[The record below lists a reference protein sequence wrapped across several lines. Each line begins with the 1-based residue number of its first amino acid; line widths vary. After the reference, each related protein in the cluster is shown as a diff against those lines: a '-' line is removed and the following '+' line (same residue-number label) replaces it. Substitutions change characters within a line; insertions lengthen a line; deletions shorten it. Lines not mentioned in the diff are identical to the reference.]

1 MVSIFYFLL
10 LVYFNCIS
18 CLGKN
23 SSNNNNENRDLFY
36 SNELNENKSQ
46 KEEFKRNLEEEYK
59 PIRIYVDT
67 SYLKYQFENNMEE
80 FYEIEK
86 SIEIAKNTIEKLIKV
101 KPLNYKIFINE
112 DINGFNKNR
121 MNLTVFSEGI
131 SDDLLIFVRLP
142 STGQEDDLIT
152 NEELFAIPK
161 IIKSDSA
168 SNRPIAG
175 YIIFG
180 YNYNVKRIRTNT
192 NKDQRIELRSS
203 IFLHEMIHILG
214 FMDSH
219 FQYFNNYDQIFGTKE
234 VNRVN
239 LANKNKKIVKSQRI
253 LDIATKYFNCPTIE
267 GIELENQEN
276 AENLTYSHWEARIL
290 LGDIMTSDIYFQEQI
305 ISEFTLALLEDSG
318 WYKANYY
325 TGGLMKFGMHKG
337 CEFINNDC
345 IVDNQYNIFSNDFCS
360 LYQNVVISKGT
371 CSIGRISRGY
381 CGNRF
386 LNNEDEYNEYTRYI
400 QKFDAKYDFYGLK
413 NVEYCPVSNQYINR
427 VSYNYNGN
435 CHLGNND
442 FGDEISFINGNSY
455 KYSIFSDTIGQKY
468 EQNSFCALSSVIH
481 VNEEQDKKQI
491 YEHQIRPTCY
501 PMFCSDKSLTILIN
515 DLYVVCPRKGNAIY
529 VDGYNYIGYILCPNY
544 NSICTGTKLC
554 NNMFDCVEKES
565 KIKDEDYTYDDSNGN
580 VVNDVTSRTYRDD
593 NVDWAYKSMVT
604 IGYELSENS
613 LICPKDCIKCY
624 KNRRCIECRKYEGKE
639 PYYLGI
645 DESITDGPL
654 NCSEY
659 PPTEGYYKS
668 PSNPRYYYKC
678 LPNCLKCNNP
688 NECLKC
694 ELTHYIDGNKKC
706 KERIPGCKDYNKDI
720 VIYDNPCNGDDCSG
734 YKECLNCNN
743 LENYYCIDQI
753 KTECK
758 ELNDYNNK
766 TYYNIEDKEFPCIG
780 RCSEKFLNCKEC
792 ERSKCVKCIE
802 NNYFVNINGN
812 CIKNI
817 THCLEQREDVD
828 YSECSKCEND
838 FNCIGV
844 QKSECIK
851 VDNMKYYHPIVNSNC
866 IERCSKTYDN
876 CLECNNEQ
884 KCTKCNEGYFVHNGE
899 CMENITGCIN
909 NYYDG
914 TKKGCN
920 ECDGNKGYFC
930 INQTKEE
937 CYKLNIYS
945 LLPRYYL
952 VSNINYPC
960 YNPCDTLVRHC
971 LTCDSEKCIECDK
984 QFIVNDNGDKCL
996 VKPFDIPDNDNCS
1009 LNFLETN
1016 KTIFEIDPWDLADNY
1031 WLNIP
1036 YTKIIDHYVGGN
1048 YTSTVFLHPECTEG
1062 LLSHGYYKINSTD
1075 LQNLL
1080 IKGAKIEGMKLL
1092 FSVYT
1097 KYNYKSN
1104 LKFYNIELNH
1114 INPYNYCLS
1123 CLETD
1128 YFLINNF
1135 SEPLK
1140 DILGPVVQ
1148 NLISAE
1154 KIGIFDKDSD
1164 MYNDICQNVTFFGID
1179 MPLKK
1184 RLHYLYFHKYLEQI
1198 LCNSENCTIEEN
1210 NYDDLTTTCKCRIGN
1225 FFEDI
1230 FKGDK
1235 FQFIPYEE
1243 ETKSND
1249 FIDSLSIIKC
1259 TINGFKSKNIISNIG
1274 FFICVVAIAGQVG
1287 LYIYYSLCNKP
1298 IKNINKNI
1306 NSNPPKKTAL
1316 VIMTDW
1322 EKNVKDYKDG
1332 IENEIYVQP
1341 RDDAEDQ
1348 LLEEEKSYDN
1358 EGNFFD
1364 TSSLSID
1371 TNVGGVIKNIS
1382 TGNKMNIKEK
1392 ANQRKVL
1399 ILLNNKN
1406 KNNNEEDLISDNDI
1420 GPLSADEKKRGEH
1433 LDFGRIYWYVLSL
1446 KQHIINYFS
1455 TIDCCKMTESYIPIA
1470 IRLIRSIF
1478 MIILSFVINA
1488 LCFNQSYYDT
1498 KFEHFNERYKFIFA
1512 EKDDID
1518 VPVSQRII
1526 YAISNGFG
1534 KAMLT
1539 LLILLIVQLILGV
1552 TVFSVRN
1559 KVIKAKRKK
1568 SREEINNLIS
1578 KVKLKYLI
1586 FFIVNLALMII
1597 FLFTLAG
1604 FCGAYGGGFVDY
1616 FTASI
1621 ITLIFFEIFP
1631 FIWSIAIALFRY
1643 FGIKKN
1649 KPWCIKISEFF
1660 MF

>member
-1 MVSIFYFLL
+1 M
-10 LVYFNCIS
+10 
-18 CLGKN
+18 
-23 SSNNNNENRDLFY
+23 
-36 SNELNENKSQ
+36 
-46 KEEFKRNLEEEYK
+46 EEFQHIK
-59 PIRIYVDT
+59 IYVDT
-67 SYLKYQFENNMEE
+67 SYLRFKYQGNTDVNEII
-80 FYEIEK
+80 EIEQ
-86 SIEIAKNTIEKLIKV
+86 SIEIAKTTLEKLIKV
-101 KPLNYKIFINE
+101 RPLNRIIKASEF
-112 DINGFNKNR
+112 
-121 MNLTVFSEGI
+121 NLTGFETSNMNISLFTEGVFA
-131 SDDLLIFVRLP
+131 DLIIFVRLP
-142 STGQEDDLIT
+142 VSTTERDIET
-152 NEELFAIPK
+152 NSDLFAVPRILKRDGPEQK
-161 IIKSDSA
+161 G
-168 SNRPIAG
+168 RPIAG
-175 YIIFG
+175 YIIYG
-180 YNYNVKRIRTNT
+180 YNYNYNIITKIPDA
-192 NKDQRIELRSS
+192 KQRNELRSS

-214 FMDSH
+214 FMDECFKD
-219 FQYFNNYDQIFGTKE
+219 FQEGIFGTTNY
-234 VNRVN
+234 NRIKPS
-239 LANKNKKIVKSQRI
+239 NKTRMIVKSQTI
-253 LDIATKYFNCPTIE
+253 VDKAIKYFNCPNVT

-276 AENLTYSHWEARIL
+276 PENLTNSHWEGRIL
-290 LGDIMTSDIYFQEQI
+290 LGDIMTSEIYFQEQV

-318 WYKANYY
+318 WYKVNYY
-325 TGGLMKFGMHKG
+325 TGGLMKFGKNKG
-337 CEFINNDC
+337 CDFLYNDC
-345 IVDNQYNIFSNDFCS
+345 IKDNNYHLLSNDFCS
-360 LYQNVVISKGT
+360 IHTDSDLNEGT
-371 CSIGRISRGY
+371 CSIGRLSRGY
-381 CGNRF
+381 CGNLF
-386 LNNEDEYNEYTRYI
+386 YPDEDYKRKKYRYSI
-400 QKFDAKYDFYGLK
+400 LGRK
-413 NVEYCPVSNQYINR
+413 NVEYCPVSNQYKANDIS
-427 VSYNYNGN
+427 VYNYNGN
-435 CHLGNND
+435 CRFGNNE
-442 FGDEISFINGNSY
+442 FGDQIHSIND
-455 KYSIFSDTIGQKY
+455 YSINLDYQIFSDSIGQKIGN
-468 EQNSFCALSSVIH
+468 ESFCSLSSVIS
-481 VNEEQDKKQI
+481 VDEKEEKKNI
-491 YEHQIRPTCY
+491 YEKQIRPTCY
-501 PMFCSDKSLTILIN
+501 PMSCSNRSLTILIN
-515 DLYVVCPRKGNAIY
+515 FLYVVCPRNGSVIKVEGNDY
-529 VDGYNYIGYILCPNY
+529 KGYILCPDY
-544 NSICTGTKLC
+544 YSICSGTTLC
-554 NNMFDCVEKES
+554 NNMFDCVNNVSENKN
-565 KIKDEDYTYDDSNGN
+565 KDYIYDYSIENVINEVTDSTFNEDYYANKA
-580 VVNDVTSRTYRDD
+580 V
-593 NVDWAYKSMVT
+593 
-604 IGYELSENS
+604 IGYELSENGK
-613 LICPKDCIKCY
+613 CPKDCIKCY
-624 KNRRCIECRKYEGKE
+624 KNRRCIDCRKFNDHDD
-639 PYYLGI
+639 PYYIGVNETI
-645 DESITDGPL
+645 EDGPL
-654 NCSEY
+654 ECMEY
-659 PPTEGYYKS
+659 PPDKGYYLSSK
-668 PSNPRYYYKC
+668 PHYYYKC
-678 LPNCLKCNNP
+678 SANCMKCSNP
-688 NECLKC
+688 NECLIC
-694 ELTHYIDGNKKC
+694 EPTHYIDINKKC
-706 KERIPGCKDYNKDI
+706 QERIPGCKDYNKN
-720 VIYDNPCNGDDCSG
+720 IYITDDPCYGEGCSG

-743 LENYYCIDQI
+743 YENFFCIDEI
-753 KTECK
+753 KTKC
-758 ELNDYNNK
+758 ELLYDYNNK
-766 TYYNIEDKEFPCIG
+766 TYFNIEDKEFPCIG
-780 RCSEKFLNCKEC
+780 KCSIKFLNCLEC
-792 ERSKCVKCIE
+792 NNHSCEKCIAD
-802 NNYFVNINGN
+802 NYFVNNNGN

-817 THCLEQREDVD
+817 PHCLEQRKDID
-828 YSECSKCEND
+828 ISECNKCED
-838 FNCIGV
+838 DYNCIGV
-844 QKSECIK
+844 QKSECVK
-851 VDNMKYYHPIVNSNC
+851 VDDMKYYHQIINSNC
-866 IERCSKTYDN
+866 IERCSTSYNN
-876 CLECNNEQ
+876 CLECNNE
-884 KCTKCNEGYFVHNGE
+884 KGCTKCKEGYFVYNGN
-899 CMENITGCIN
+899 CLENITGCIN
-909 NYYDG
+909 NYFDG

-920 ECDGNKGYFC
+920 ECDMNKGYYC

-937 CYKLNIYS
+937 CYRLNIYS

-952 VSNINYPC
+952 IPNINYPC
-960 YNPCDTLVRHC
+960 YNSCDTLVGHC
-971 LTCDSEKCIECDK
+971 LTCDSEKCIECSK

-1009 LNFLETN
+1009 INIQEIN

-1031 WLNIP
+1031 WVNIP
-1036 YTKIIDHYVGGN
+1036 YTKIIDHYVGSN
-1048 YTSTVFLHPECTEG
+1048 YTSTVFLHPECTDG
-1062 LLSHGYYKINSTD
+1062 LLSKGYYKINSTE

-1097 KYNYKSN
+1097 RYNYKSN
-1104 LKFYNIELNH
+1104 FKFFNIELTH

-1128 YFLINNF
+1128 YFLVNNF

-1148 NLISAE
+1148 KLVLSE
-1154 KIGIFDKDSD
+1154 KIAIFDKDSFI
-1164 MYNDICQNVTFFGID
+1164 YNDICQNVTFFGID

-1198 LCNSENCTIEEN
+1198 LCNSENCTVEEN

-1249 FIDSLSIIKC
+1249 FIDSLTIIKC
-1259 TINGFKSKNIISNIG
+1259 TIKGFNSKNIISNIG

-1306 NSNPPKKTAL
+1306 NSSPPKKTTL

-1332 IENEIYVQP
+1332 VENEIYVQP

-1358 EGNFFD
+1358 DGNFFD

-1382 TGNKMNIKEK
+1382 TGNKMNLKEK

-1406 KNNNEEDLISDNDI
+1406 KSNNNEDLISDNDI
-1420 GPLSADEKKRGEH
+1420 NPLSLDEKKRGEN

-1488 LCFNQSYYDT
+1488 LCFNQSYYDK
-1498 KFEHFNERYKFIFA
+1498 KFEHFNEKYKFIFA
-1512 EKDDID
+1512 EKYDII
-1518 VPVSQRII
+1518 VPISQRVI

-1539 LLILLIVQLILGV
+1539 LLILLIVQFILGI

-1586 FFIVNLALMII
+1586 FFIINLALMIV

-1621 ITLIFFEIFP
+1621 ITLIFLEIFP
-1631 FIWSIAIALFRY
+1631 FIWSIVIALFRY
-1643 FGIKKN
+1643 FGFKKN
-1649 KPWCIKISEFF
+1649 KPWCFKISEFF